1 MSKQRY
7 VSFFQSPST
16 GMRRAIIWSGLP
28 KKRIE
33 LKIMIVDQIAQNNL
47 HQRAVDKIQ
56 DWQQYKAGLDEIYEL
71 AIDSMKMPKSGN
83 STFYEKEPEANESGF
98 VEVESKLNYTA
109 MEVNPY
115 RDVKVQA
122 KLKGH
127 TGEVNFLKID

>member
-47 HQRAVDKIQ
+47 LFCLL
-56 DWQQYKAGLDEIYEL
+56 GLDQSL
-71 AIDSMKMPKSGN
+71 
-83 STFYEKEPEANESGF
+83 
-98 VEVESKLNYTA
+98 V
-109 MEVNPY
+109 
-115 RDVKVQA
+115 
-122 KLKGH
+122 
-127 TGEVNFLKID
+127 